1 LLLEPQSTNL
11 IAYSEDFSD
20 SSWNAVTDVIIDKGY
35 LAPDGSMNATKVT
48 VSGVNPKVALLSG
61 NGSKSIYARTVSGT
75 GTAYFA
81 GQNGVEVISNVTE
94 QWQRFEVNDSPL
106 NNFYAV
112 DFRGASTLTEV
123 IIWGAQRETLPYATS
138 YIPTQGATSTRIAET
153 CNNSGSAQDF
163 NSEEGVLYVEIAA
176 LSGSGGFRA
185 ISLNDGGENN
195 RVMIRYE
202 PTENNIYFFTIKGGV
217 IQSEIGVVLNNSSYF
232 NKLALSWKTNEV
244 KSFVNGIQ
252 VGVTDTSALSPLGLN
267 KLSFDRGDGGNTLF
281 AKVKQLQVYDTALTD
296 SELEYITSFRSLNEL
311 VTTLKLN
318 KL

>member
-1 LLLEPQSTNL
+1 MLEQS
-11 IAYSEDFSD
+11 S
-20 SSWNAVTDVIIDKGY
+20 
-35 LAPDGSMNATKVT
+35 
-48 VSGVNPKVALLSG
+48 
-61 NGSKSIYARTVSGT
+61 
-75 GTAYFA
+75 
-81 GQNGVEVISNVTE
+81 
-94 QWQRFEVNDSPL
+94 
-106 NNFYAV
+106 
-112 DFRGASTLTEV
+112 
-123 IIWGAQRETLPYATS
+123 YATS
-138 YIPTQGATSTRIAET
+138 YIPTQGSASTRIAET